1 MTFKKAEF
9 GNATKDTL
17 PLFVDLYE
25 LTMAQCHLESDHNVV
40 GTFDLSFREL
50 PANRGYIVAAGLEQI
65 IAYIESIHFNENSIE
80 FLEEI
85 GFGENLCTYL
95 SNFKFTGDIRAVPE
109 GTIVFQN
116 EPIIEITAPIVEAQ
130 ILETIMINQVGF
142 QSLVA
147 TKAARIYDV
156 INRNGNG
163 QSLIEFGAR
172 RAHGV
177 DAGMKAARASY
188 VGGFDGTSNVSAG
201 YVYGIPV
208 IGTMAHSWIQ
218 SHETEED
225 AFESFVEVYGKE
237 SILLIDTYDTIESA
251 KKVKKI
257 VRGGEV
263 VIKGVRLDSGDLVSL
278 SKEVKSIIED
288 IDIYVTSGL
297 DEYAVEHF
305 LKNGGIASGFGIGGN
320 LVTSCDTPVAEIVY
334 KLVEIEQEG
343 NNKPSMKLS
352 EGKMTY
358 PGKKC
363 IKRIIED
370 GQFKYDILALEMEEM
385 EGEDQMVEVYRDGEL
400 EYDLPDLKTIR
411 DRMINSM
418 NSLNESHR
426 EIKNPARYEVE
437 ISKKLLKLVE
447 EFDDQ
452 MRASGDK

>member
-1 MTFKKAEF
+1 MTFKEAEF

-25 LTMAQCHLESDHNVV
+25 LTMAQCHLENDHNVV
-40 GTFDLSFREL
+40 GTFDLSFSEL
-50 PANRGYIVAAGLEQI
+50 PADRGYIIAAGLEQI

-80 FLEEI
+80 FLKGI

-116 EPIIEITAPIVEAQ
+116 EPIVEITAPIVEAQ
-130 ILETIMINQVGF
+130 ILETIMINQIGF

-147 TKAARIYDV
+147 TKAARIHDV

-163 QSLIEFGAR
+163 QSLIEFGTR

-188 VGGFDGTSNVSAG
+188 IGGFDGTSNVSAG

-208 IGTMAHSWIQ
+208 MGTMAHSWIQ

-225 AFESFVEVYGKE
+225 AFESFIEIYGEE

-257 VRGGEV
+257 VQETGV
-263 VIKGVRLDSGDLVSL
+263 KIKGVRLDSGDLVSL
-278 SKEVKSIIED
+278 SKKVKSIIED

-305 LKNGGIASGFGIGGN
+305 LKSGGISSGFGIGGK

-358 PGKKC
+358 PGRKC
-363 IKRIIED
+363 IKRIIKN
-370 GQFKYDILALEMEEM
+370 GQFKYDILALEMEDI
-385 EGEDQMVEVYRDGEL
+385 EGENQMIEVYSGGEL
-400 EYDLPDLKTIR
+400 VYDLPSLKTIR
-411 DRMINSM
+411 ERTADSIH
-418 NSLNESHR
+418 SLNECHR
-426 EIKNPARYEVE
+426 KIKNPEMYEVE
-437 ISKKLLKLVE
+437 VSKKLLELIE
-447 EFDDQ
+447 EFDEHVE
-452 MRASGDK
+452 SLGNK